1 MIFPYFPSI
10 YRRDFLCLSSGCPRS
25 CQAPERIGSHLQN
38 SVPRKQ
44 RHVGHVGH
52 VGPAAKSRRFCWDM
66 NLTQQNFGFP
76 GVHPLFPTSC
86 PMMSYD
92 FFPGPLDGQDLRHEL
107 AGRGLRGQ
115 HPDALEQITP
125 QMVGKHNK
133 KLWKITMLLMGKSTI
148 STGPWLQ

>member
-1 MIFPYFPSI
+1 
-10 YRRDFLCLSSGCPRS
+10 
-25 CQAPERIGSHLQN
+25 
-38 SVPRKQ
+38 
-44 RHVGHVGH
+44 
-52 VGPAAKSRRFCWDM
+52 M

-125 QMVGKHNK
+125 QMVSYVYPPVNIQKTMENHHTINGKIHYFD
-133 KLWKITMLLMGKSTI
+133 WAMASIAM
-148 STGPWLQ
+148 